1 LVELLRPLGA
11 GAEAWAARLI
21 ARFGSLAA
29 VLAADP
35 GEQSRTLVDGDAAVR
50 LLATV
55 RGAMLHALRSAAY
68 AGPVLADSGAL
79 IDYLTLDMGRLAT
92 ERLRV
97 LFLNARNHLLF
108 DETLAEGSVNETAVH
123 PREIVRR
130 ALEIGATAI
139 ILVHNHPS
147 GDPTPSAS
155 DVEATRRIA
164 MAAGAL
170 DICIHDHVIIAGS
183 AWTSFRA
190 LGLLQ

>member
-1 LVELLRPLGA
+1 
-11 GAEAWAARLI
+11 
-21 ARFGSLAA
+21 

-35 GEQSRTLVDGDAAVR
+35 GEQARILIDGEAVVR
-50 LLATV
+50 HLATV